1 MLCLDVDAI
10 AHPPQI
16 PYSHLKQFEVSV
28 SESVCFPS
36 RWASRFSV
44 ACSRV
49 ALAQF
54 FYLSCKTCASH
65 MFCRKEPIFFE
76 LRCLTSSCT
85 ENAETIGIRHSLRVC
100 QTPIT
105 MGISFFR
112 RVLARGA
119 RALLLERR
127 SRTSSCTEKA
137 EGMGVSHSL
146 RTRLCTKSLR

>member
-76 LRCLTSSCT
+76 LRCLTSPCT
-85 ENAETIGIRHSLRVC
+85 ENAETIGIRHSLREC
-100 QTPIT
+100 LLPIT
-105 MGISFFR
+105 VGSS
-112 RVLARGA
+112 VPPCVPARGA
-119 RALLLERR
+119 RISFLLVAALPVR
-127 SRTSSCTEKA
+127 STGNAT
-137 EGMGVSHSL
+137 VSTMFLSGEAA
-146 RTRLCTKSLR
+146 